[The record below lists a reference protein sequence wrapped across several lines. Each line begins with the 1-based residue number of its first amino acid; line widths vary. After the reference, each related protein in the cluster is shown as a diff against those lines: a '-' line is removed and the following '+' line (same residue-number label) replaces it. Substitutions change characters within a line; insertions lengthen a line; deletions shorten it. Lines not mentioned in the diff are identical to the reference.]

1 MYPQNDILARMRRR
15 RVLEPSVGST
25 PPIALEQDAE
35 MGRSDPWSE
44 RLPDGRTVNEA
55 VMETLRRS
63 SQPQYRGS
71 DRPEEQDDRI
81 MRLPASGEVVVGEGG
96 KIEGFG
102 TQRDYEPLAG
112 VNREAIL
119 EALKRGTAVPLGG
132 NQTRTAH
139 DTAIPLGS
147 SSTPSSAVPL
157 GGKTFGSGFPAPDEQ
172 EFAGGQEQRPWKA
185 GYGVGET
192 DPLKRESA
200 RIRAMI
206 ENPTSKVLPGG
217 QVESPHP
224 MSRWKAALLGGLF
237 GLAQGDRNT
246 SLAERLAAGG
256 TGAAIGGIK
265 PRAIQEWR
273 RRMEVEDAQGQL
285 AAQTKLLGGQ
295 AQLEN
300 LQANTAETRAGL
312 MPDPDDPTKMIKR
325 PPKRAPQYVERS
337 DGVYEISEGYP
348 NGRRVGNIPAEVKST
363 KRSVHYEAREDG
375 VYAIYEDETGALK
388 STKVEGVPGKPA
400 SDAQAAQAA
409 EGEAIAE
416 TTQAAADALK
426 AELDQQKGQ
435 LLENERAITA
445 KEAWWNSQAAKLAA
459 ESGGELK
466 LADALAQVQAADP
479 DYQSGGHG
487 QLLNNTKALRDVV
500 GDKEKQLRDMAADVR
515 KGSAKAAR
523 SSRRGRKA
531 LSSAQRDQ
539 IIEKAKAAKL
549 DPNRAVQVAEDL
561 LNR

>member
-15 RVLEPSVGST
+15 RVLEPPVGST
-25 PPIALEQDAE
+25 PPLALEQDAE

-55 VMETLRRS
+55 VMETLKRS
-63 SQPQYRGS
+63 S
-71 DRPEEQDDRI
+71 
-81 MRLPASGEVVVGEGG
+81 
-96 KIEGFG
+96 
-102 TQRDYEPLAG
+102 
-112 VNREAIL
+112 
-119 EALKRGTAVPLGG
+119 AVPLGG
-132 NQTRTAH
+132 NQTRTAP

-217 QVESPHP
+217 QVEAPHP

-295 AQLEN
+295 AQLEHM
-300 LQANTAETRAGL
+300 QANTAETRAGL

-416 TTQAAADALK
+416 TTQAAADTLK

-445 KEAWWNSQAAKLAA
+445 KEAWWNSQAQKKLAA
-459 ESGGELK
+459 ARNPDSPEFNPDLK
-466 LADALAQVQAADP
+466 LADILAEIKANDP
-479 DYQSGGHG
+479 TFAKGEHDT
-487 QLLNNTKALRDVV
+487 LLNNTKALRDAVT
-500 GDKEKQLRDMAADVR
+500 DKEKQIRDMAADVR

-523 SSRRGRKA
+523 SSRRGRKT